1 MRRRPYIIALLAI
14 TVLAV
19 LAGVVAYVV
28 RERAADRERNEAKP
42 ALFSSEASEAY
53 TDLDGNKIDI
63 AGVEGKIVIATSWAS
78 WCPQCVE
85 ELQLLND
92 LALERNDDR
101 VQVLAL
107 NRMEPKHQAQRFMAT
122 LPSLPSITFVLD
134 NQDHFFN
141 TVLGYA
147 MPETI
152 FYNAEGEIV
161 LHKRGNLTKE
171 EAVAALEKA
180 LTAD

>member
-1 MRRRPYIIALLAI
+1 MRRRSYIIAVLAI

-28 RERAADRERNEAKP
+28 RERAADRERNEAIP
-42 ALFSSEASEAY
+42 ALFGSEASEAY
-53 TDLDGNKIDI
+53 TDLDGNKINI
-63 AGVEGKIVIATSWAS
+63 AEIEGKIIIATSWAS
-78 WCPQCVE
+78 WCPQCAG

-107 NRMEPKHQAQRFMAT
+107 NRMEPNHQAQRFMAT
-122 LPSLPSITFVLD
+122 LPSLPRITFVLD
-134 NQDHFFN
+134 SQDHFFS

-152 FYNAEGEIV
+152 FYNADGEII
-161 LHKRGNLTKE
+161 LHKRGNLSME
-171 EAVAALEKA
+171 EAVVALEIA